1 LLWQGPPRRLLDL
14 ARQRTVPLCTS
25 PTLLAE
31 LAEVIGR
38 DKFVQ
43 RVRAATLSATELVQ
57 DYERLAEVVE
67 PQPLPAPTS
76 RDSDDD
82 HVLACALA
90 GKADLIVSG
99 DRDLLTCTS
108 IRASRFSP
116 PAMPSRGSPRGA
128 VKEVRYRVW
137 SKTAA
142 ARLSCLASTSASPA
156 RALALHRKMR
166 RVATGPLE
174 PSATLTG
181 CSR

>member
-1 LLWQGPPRRLLDL
+1 MRIVADTNTVLSGLLWQGPPRRLLDL
-14 ARQRTVPLCTS
+14 ARQRTVTLCTS

-82 HVLACALA
+82 HVLACAFAAQA
-90 GKADLIVSG
+90 GLIVSG
-99 DRDLLTCTS
+99 DHDLLILHAYQGIPILS
-108 IRASRFSP
+108 
-116 PAMPSRGSPRGA
+116 
-128 VKEVRYRVW
+128 
-137 SKTAA
+137 TAA
-142 ARLSCLASTSASPA
+142 TLARLTE
-156 RALALHRKMR
+156 R
-166 RVATGPLE
+166 G
-174 PSATLTG
+174 G
-181 CSR
+181 

>member
-1 LLWQGPPRRLLDL
+1 MRIVADTNTVLSGLLWQGPPRRLLDL
-14 ARQRTVPLCTS
+14 ARQRTVTLCTS

-82 HVLACALA
+82 HVLACARA

-99 DRDLLTCTS
+99 DRDLLTLHEYQGIPILS
-108 IRASRFSP
+108 
-116 PAMPSRGSPRGA
+116 
-128 VKEVRYRVW
+128 
-137 SKTAA
+137 TAA
-142 ARLSCLASTSASPA
+142 TLARLTE
-156 RALALHRKMR
+156 RD
-166 RVATGPLE
+166 G
-174 PSATLTG
+174 
-181 CSR
+181 

>member
-1 LLWQGPPRRLLDL
+1 MRIVADTNTVLSGLLWQGPPRRLLDL
-14 ARQRTVPLCTS
+14 ARQHAVTLCTS

-82 HVLACALA
+82 HVLA

-99 DRDLLTCTS
+99 DRDLLTLYAYQGIPILS
-108 IRASRFSP
+108 
-116 PAMPSRGSPRGA
+116 
-128 VKEVRYRVW
+128 
-137 SKTAA
+137 TAA
-142 ARLSCLASTSASPA
+142 TLARLTE
-156 RALALHRKMR
+156 R
-166 RVATGPLE
+166 G
-174 PSATLTG
+174 G
-181 CSR
+181 